1 MSTSPES
8 LEPGTIMRYL
18 LVISKD
24 PDSDFSGS
32 FPDVPGCYAT
42 GQSAAEVQW
51 RAYDVLHEHLEGEH
65 APVARDIHALAR
77 DPEAALD
84 DPSIVAMAWIAFE
97 PDTVSA

>member
-1 MSTSPES
+1 MRRGPAF
-8 LEPGTIMRYL
+8 LDPITIMRYL

-51 RAYDVLHEHLEGEH
+51 RAHDALHGHLEGED
-65 APVARDIHALAR
+65 PPPARDIRALAG
-77 DPEAALD
+77 DAEAALD
-84 DPSIVAMAWIAFE
+84 DPSIVEMAWITFE
-97 PDTVSA
+97 PDTVFA

>member
-1 MSTSPES
+1 
-8 LEPGTIMRYL
+8 MRYL

-24 PDSDFSGS
+24 PDTDYSGS

-51 RAYDVLHEHLEGEH
+51 RAYDALQIHLAGEEDH
-65 APVARDIHALAR
+65 LPPARSIAELSN

-84 DPSIVAMAWIAFE
+84 DPSICEMAWIQFSPHGAL
-97 PDTVSA
+97 A